1 MAKPRLEPTSEFHR
15 LGLDFYQD
23 LDTTGKTED
32 EVCDI
37 VLDPFTGQERIRLQ
51 DFLDGITRDD
61 ASDAELLQS
70 R

>member
-1 MAKPRLEPTSEFHR
+1 
-15 LGLDFYQD
+15 
-23 LDTTGKTED
+23 
-32 EVCDI
+32 

-61 ASDAELLQS
+61 ASDAERLQL